1 MTSRELFTVYF
12 PGELRRDFRGTLPE
26 AVQHF
31 AKLAPPDCDKFKLV
45 AARDRQHFVV
55 VRYHGNWILP
65 ATTSA

>member
-1 MTSRELFTVYF
+1 MPVTSRELFTVYF
-12 PGELRRDFRGTLPE
+12 PGELGRNFRGTLPE

-31 AKLAPPDCDKFKLV
+31 AQLAPAGCDRFKL
-45 AARDRQHFVV
+45 VV